1 MAEQFSDEAIIKQ
14 EWEKTV
20 FAYQQ
25 LGKTFIDSLKLFASH
40 APAKDEPTETAPTES
55 EQRSALLLQEHGRW
69 QDYLGFDP
77 NKKPEDLKPEDFN
90 LEKKKEADEKLA
102 KIEERII
109 NGETITVDDEE
120 TIKFLDNLPIVAI
133 WERAPQLTNSKDLKE
148 YFEHRDLPKDLTP
161 EEKSHFEAF
170 RKWAGKSY
178 EELMKELDKN
188 PDKTKAA
195 TLTSE
200 GPVSTETPAAEPEKP
215 AEPEPLLPSG
225 KRATW
230 LRAGAVFDEKE
241 NFHLGI
247 GISGR
252 MSRPGRQP
260 LATKIEGESP
270 KDMVF
275 FGINIPTEIEAEA
288 RKLQKENGDEYQ
300 YLQHVAT
307 KLGWLTD
314 ENGGYV
320 IPADQIEKLTENQ
333 YEALLFWNKNRVET
347 TTPEAPTPV
356 ETPGPETP
364 AEIPQNPPEKSAET
378 KEEKKGLGFT
388 EIKVAYP
395 ERQSEGTTIY
405 IKNPEKYKVDGAE
418 VPQVTLK
425 PPELK
430 GPESAALFV
439 KTPHLGDNAEEHT
452 GMKAGALFNWEN
464 ISSLHFTDS
473 LGNPVIVPKEELS
486 LKSPEKPEEKP
497 AETGYPKNTLYKDYE
512 EDLESGVMLGEI
524 EEKKPEGMPEAV
536 GDQEHAL
543 HGDFEEELEVGVKPE
558 EAKKPTQAPAEEA
571 GHGEE
576 KTDELK
582 SVVTP
587 GEASEEKKPTV
598 EEAGPYGEGKTEE
611 TPYEETSGQPEKITF
626 VAAAIA
632 NPFEAPAIQKAQEE
646 MQVGAKELTRIRDLP
661 IKILKFNWFREY
673 LQEKSRQRNLA
684 AMRKADVPYAD
695 KLIDQARQQAISEG
709 QTEAKGIKGL
719 WERTVGRE
727 KAIQQRTLTIIGEW
741 DQSGRLK
748 QFEEVQA
755 HDASL
760 EATTQRFISEHDQMI
775 HKDAGEEVKLLDE
788 TDAKQ
793 KEISDKIRGFINQY
807 VTGHFAGT
815 LDERS
820 LTEELNRYLATQVPK
835 EHFGQA
841 ELYAH
846 SLKETA
852 SSVIA
857 QLEHLQGATNL
868 EEAIAK
874 TVSGV
879 EIKMGKAVW
888 GVRSEAKETTRVERI
903 VRKIRETL
911 PGATFVNEAFLATIV
926 SLALSF
932 GTRLAPAFARR
943 AASMAIPV
951 FGGAVVGGGFHGFQE
966 NQRLKEERITHLRER
981 SQGLK
986 FGPEDKRRAWM
997 EQFVYSSRTAQ
1008 EATDTF
1014 SSLLYE
1020 SPQGENPK
1028 VKELD
1033 EQGAREIFAQLADLK
1048 ARISISDREKIDLIS
1063 FSSRTQVEVERT
1075 KLDQTLAEAEIALKK
1090 QFEAKAEL
1098 AQKILQGK
1106 DFDTYIKELS
1116 ELAAKAHLD
1125 GTTTNIAELQKLV
1138 PQEKTS
1144 VQALDQEFQAKR
1156 RWRAIF
1162 EGAKT
1167 AAYGAAIGEAC
1178 WEFSHIKDL
1187 GAEHPQVITPFGW
1200 AVRKLGW
1207 VKEAAPTV
1215 TTSTSVASEII
1226 QGPSENLSLK
1236 YNPKGFY
1243 ELVKTADGQP
1253 IPGAENLGTN
1263 TDGSFTREATE
1274 ILAKHGVPLHQEV
1287 IIDPS
1292 APLIEQGVLK
1302 LPQGLRLVD
1311 PDGNGKYDL
1320 ISTTTGRL
1328 LHPDLKDLDVNLDTG
1343 EVSASS
1349 QALFAKA
1356 GLDVARKTSQIVHE
1370 VRQETTTPVSE
1381 WLGKHLDKTVRVLRK
1396 VYYDNDTHM
1405 YRDVTTGKLLGADLN
1420 ELKLWWGGK
1429 FGTGLTENG
1438 DYAFSISHMTKDG
1451 SFHKGLAVD
1460 AMALAKEGKLR
1471 LLLSLAKGTQSQVAM
1486 VDVPADAKD
1495 IIIPKASEFGK
1506 TLFSAVNNQ
1515 AEYDGFAVE
1524 VAQIMDVKDG
1534 VQQVGIL
1541 ATHLGENSLKEIT
1554 ETVSVP
1560 VPETIY
1566 STIITSPGKFFRV
1579 TGETMR
1585 EALPV
1590 IMKNLQ
1596 TSVVKVSE
1604 WLYQGPPVIPLRG
1617 RRPLERA
1624 GGEIP
1629 PIPPYPEYPEYPA
1642 YPEYPQEYEEY
1653 YPSYPEYGEEA
1664 YEAYPYPE
1672 YGAYLPYYEEAYESL
1687 KLPEQEREELRKLT
1701 PKERVK
1707 KLAEKAKVSLTEEKP
1722 YPIQMEELAS
1732 QLGIKL
1738 EEAGTPTIV
1747 LKEREKELE
1756 YRLKTQEHYLEALK
1770 NKWTLASQN
1779 SRILETLYKLNG
1791 ATKGYY
1797 EELET
1802 LDASLPPMSE
1812 ECELAVV
1819 IPAYNEEPK
1828 IERTLR
1834 GWVEQYEQTTGQLIK
1849 PEKIEII
1856 ILVNRPNKE
1865 AAQDK
1870 TLEVIPRLK
1879 NQPPFNKFSIHALE
1893 KTFNFL
1899 EKSDSKEVTINGQAV
1914 KVTGGVNMGLV
1925 YALVA
1930 DLAILRNSKRK
1941 NQDKK
1946 ANLLLRS
1953 GGADV
1958 YARNPNFVDRTL
1970 RIFREKPELE
1980 QYNSRADYPT
1990 KIYEH
1995 VPLLHVVDR
2004 FHEMMNI
2011 QYTHKESAL
2020 GLGTYRAALYAE
2032 TGGFNPDVA
2041 IAEEVNLNIRMRRKI
2056 AEKMAQESK
2065 ERKDF
2070 IKRDLVLNA
2079 IDDPRRSLA
2088 ALWRGIPLLYSYGG
2102 FDDRMKLEPMAIEEV
2117 LNKTVPPEAQLTGD
2131 NLQHQLEPYW
2141 QYYIRKI
2148 FENSPK
2154 TKGNF
2159 RDSCALAEKF
2169 LKRSFTFLGLRPED
2183 YELIFDDNVNQQT
2196 TVSDVKSSAEKCRL
2210 RIKDISNLQR
2220 LLQKYKSR
2228 PKPDWTM

>member
-90 LEKKKEADEKLA
+90 IEKKKKADEKLA
-102 KIEERII
+102 KIEEKII
-109 NGETITVDDEE
+109 NGETITVNDEE
-120 TIKFLDNLPIVAI
+120 TIKFLDTLPIVAI

-161 EEKSHFEAF
+161 EEKSHFETL

-178 EELMKELDKN
+178 EELMKELKKN
-188 PDKTKAA
+188 PDKAK
-195 TLTSE
+195 
-200 GPVSTETPAAEPEKP
+200 
-215 AEPEPLLPSG
+215 
-225 KRATW
+225 
-230 LRAGAVFDEKE
+230 
-241 NFHLGI
+241 
-247 GISGR
+247 
-252 MSRPGRQP
+252 
-260 LATKIEGESP
+260 
-270 KDMVF
+270 
-275 FGINIPTEIEAEA
+275 
-288 RKLQKENGDEYQ
+288 
-300 YLQHVAT
+300 
-307 KLGWLTD
+307 
-314 ENGGYV
+314 
-320 IPADQIEKLTENQ
+320 
-333 YEALLFWNKNRVET
+333 VET
-347 TTPEAPTPV
+347 TTPEAPTPTL
-356 ETPGPETP
+356 TPSPETP
-364 AEIPQNPPEKSAET
+364 VEAPQNQPEKSAET

-388 EIKVAYP
+388 EVKVAYP

-473 LGNPVIVPKEELS
+473 LGNPVIVPKEDLS
-486 LKSPEKPEEKP
+486 LEPPKEAEKTGGT
-497 AETGYPKNTLYKDYE
+497 ALETGQPKNTLYKDYE

-727 KAIQQRTLTIIGEW
+727 KAIQQRTLAIIGEW
-741 DQSGRLK
+741 EQSGRLA

-755 HDASL
+755 HAAAI
-760 EATTQRFISEHDQMI
+760 EATTQRFIPDHDQLI
-775 HKDAGEEVKLLDE
+775 HKEAGEAVKLLDE

-793 KEISDKIRGFINQY
+793 KEISDKIRGFIAQY

-815 LDERS
+815 LDERG

-857 QLEHLQGATNL
+857 QLEHLQGTANL
-868 EEAIAK
+868 EEEIRK
-874 TVSGV
+874 TVSGI

-888 GVRSEAKETTRVERI
+888 GVRSEAKETSRVERI

-911 PGATFVNEAFLATIV
+911 PGATFINEAFLATSV

-943 AASMAIPV
+943 AASMAVPV
-951 FGGAVVGGGFHGFQE
+951 FGGAVVGGGFSTLQE
-966 NQRLKEERITHLRER
+966 NIRLKEERITHLRER

-1008 EATDTF
+1008 EATDTL

-1020 SPQGENPK
+1020 NPQEKNVK
-1028 VKELD
+1028 VKDLD
-1033 EQGAREIFAQLADLK
+1033 ENGARDVLAQLADLK
-1048 ARISISDREKIDLIS
+1048 ARVSLSDREKIDLIS
-1063 FSSRTQVEVERT
+1063 FSNRTQVEVERT
-1075 KLDQTLAEAEIALKK
+1075 RLDQAMAQAEVALKK
-1090 QFEAKAEL
+1090 HLEEKAEL
-1098 AQKILQGK
+1098 GQKILQGK
-1106 DFDTYIKELS
+1106 GFDTYVKELS
-1116 ELAAKAHLD
+1116 ELATKAHLE
-1125 GTTTNIAELQKLV
+1125 GTSTNIAELQKLV

-1200 AVRKLGW
+1200 VVRKLGW

-1215 TTSTSVASEII
+1215 TTTTSVASEIV
-1226 QGPSENLSLK
+1226 QGPSENISLK

-1263 TDGSFTREATE
+1263 TDGSFTKEATE
-1274 ILAKHGVPLHQEV
+1274 ILAKHGLPLHQEV
-1287 IIDPS
+1287 IIDPN

-1349 QALFAKA
+1349 QALFAKV
-1356 GLDVARKTSQIVHE
+1356 GLDVARKTSQIMHE
-1370 VRQETTTPVSE
+1370 VRQETTTSPIGE
-1381 WLGKHLDKTVRVLRK
+1381 WLGKHLDKTVKVLRK

-1405 YRDVTTGKLLGADLN
+1405 YRDVATGKLLGADLN
-1420 ELKLWWGGK
+1420 ELKLWWGGVA
-1429 FGTGLTENG
+1429 GLTKDG
-1438 DYAFSISHMTKDG
+1438 DYIFDVSHMTKEG
-1451 SFHKGLAVD
+1451 SFNQGLAAD
-1460 AMALAKEGKLR
+1460 AMALVKEGKLR
-1471 LLLSLAKGTQSQVAM
+1471 LLLSLAKGTQGQVFT
-1486 VDVPADAKD
+1486 VDVDAEGHAIIKKGTELAKLLFGTKD
-1495 IIIPKASEFGK
+1495 GQ
-1506 TLFSAVNNQ
+1506 AV
-1515 AEYDGFAVE
+1515 YKGFAVE
-1524 VAQIMDVKDG
+1524 VAQIMEPKDG

-1560 VPETIY
+1560 VEETI
-1566 STIITSPGKFFRV
+1566 STTIITSPGKFFRV
-1579 TGETMR
+1579 TAETMR

-1596 TSVVKVSE
+1596 ESTVKVSE

-1653 YPSYPEYGEEA
+1653 YPSYPEYGESS
-1664 YEAYPYPE
+1664 YEAYPYAE

-1687 KLPEQEREELRKLT
+1687 KLPEEEREELRKLT
-1701 PKERVK
+1701 PQERVK
-1707 KLAEKAKVSLTEEKP
+1707 KLAEKAKATLTEEKP
-1722 YPIQMEELAS
+1722 YPVQMEELAS
-1732 QLGIKL
+1732 QLGIKVK
-1738 EEAGTPTIV
+1738 EAGIPAVT
-1747 LKEREKELE
+1747 LKEREQGLE
-1756 YRLKTQEHYLEALK
+1756 QRLKTQENYLEALK
-1770 NKWTLASQN
+1770 NKWTLESQN

-1802 LDASLPPMSE
+1802 LDTSLPPMSE
-1812 ECELAVV
+1812 ECELTVV

-1834 GWVEQYEQTTGQLIK
+1834 GWVEQYEQTTGQPIK

-1856 ILVNRPNKE
+1856 ILVNRPNKDT
-1865 AAQDK
+1865 AQDK
-1870 TLEVIPRLK
+1870 TLEVIQRLK
-1879 NQPPFNKFSIHALE
+1879 NQPPFNKFSIHTLE

-1899 EKSDSKEVTINGQAV
+1899 EKSESKEVTINGQAV

-1995 VPLLHVVDR
+1995 VPLLHVIER

-2032 TGGFNPDVA
+2032 TGGFNPDIT

-2065 ERKDF
+2065 ERKDL

-2117 LNKTVPPEAQLTGD
+2117 LNKAVPPEAQLTDD

-2159 RDSCALAEKF
+2159 RESCALAEEF

-2196 TVSDVKSSAEKCRL
+2196 TVSDIKSSAGKCRL
-2210 RIKDISNLQR
+2210 KIKDISNLQR
-2220 LLQKYKSR
+2220 LLQEYKSR
-2228 PKPDWTM
+2228 PKSNWAM